1 MDRLTQ
7 AVVAPDSVE
16 AGTED
21 VRASADEEEAVR
33 VECTV
38 AEEVT
43 GAETVHLVF
52 SR

>member
-1 MDRLTQ
+1 M
-7 AVVAPDSVE
+7 VAPDFVG

-21 VRASADEEEAVR
+21 VTASADDEGAIR

-43 GAETVHLVF
+43 GAETVHPVL